1 MRKKN
6 ITHGSENH
14 MSSQNRNLEVQYTP
28 CSDTPIFVAYNIYIY
43 IISSYVYICIYIYTV
58 YILTM
63 IVIDSN
69 NANNIILY
77 NIVIIVI
84 DFKQQLQS

>member
-1 MRKKN
+1 MVQK
-6 ITHGSENH
+6 ITCPLKIAIWRYSTHH
-14 MSSQNRNLEVQYTP
+14 VQTHPYLWH
-28 CSDTPIFVAYNIYIY
+28 IIYIYIY